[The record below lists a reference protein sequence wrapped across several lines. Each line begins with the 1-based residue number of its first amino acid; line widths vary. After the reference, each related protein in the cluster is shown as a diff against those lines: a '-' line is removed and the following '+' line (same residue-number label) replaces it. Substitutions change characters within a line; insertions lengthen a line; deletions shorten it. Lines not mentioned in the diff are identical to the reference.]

1 MSWIAR
7 TLCLLDRC
15 SQITVLYLVRA
26 HPPHL
31 RTNESERGRGLIQQ
45 IDYDSHCERSGDEI
59 HYIWQGRGGLED
71 WGCSSMLFSVPLR
84 SLAGYPS
91 DCPTPVGFCEVR
103 QKAQALSR
111 NTMAQLVLLT

>member
-45 IDYDSHCERSGDEI
+45 IDYDS
-59 HYIWQGRGGLED
+59 
-71 WGCSSMLFSVPLR
+71 SMLFSVPLR